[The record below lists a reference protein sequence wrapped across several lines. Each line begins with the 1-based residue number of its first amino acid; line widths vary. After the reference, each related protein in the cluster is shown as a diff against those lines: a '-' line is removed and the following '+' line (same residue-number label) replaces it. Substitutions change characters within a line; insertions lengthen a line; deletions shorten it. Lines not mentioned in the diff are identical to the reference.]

1 MNKLTPCIYLAG
13 KIDKSDW
20 RHQVVPELRRHEAY
34 LETID
39 TNEFIYV
46 GPFFKS
52 CDHGC
57 FHTDGSHGLLGQN
70 QKLRRLAQLQVRN
83 SCFEAV
89 RNCDIFF
96 LYINH
101 PEVFGSLVEVGWAQ
115 AFNKK
120 VVVIYAPGI
129 ASPYSN
135 DYWFSSIT
143 ADRTLYDVEACNVRR
158 IIYDV
163 IGDLFLGNTSGCWE

>member
-13 KIDKSDW
+13 KIDKNDW
-20 RHQVVPELRRHEAY
+20 RHSVIPQLSRY
-34 LETID
+34 DDCLEHID
-39 TNEFIYV
+39 MDDFIYV
-46 GPFFKS
+46 GPFYKS

-57 FHTDGSHGLLGQN
+57 FHSDGSHGILGRQ
-70 QKLRRLAQLQVRN
+70 QKYRRVAQLQVRN
-83 SCFEAV
+83 QCYRAV
-89 RNCDIFF
+89 MNCDIFF

-101 PEVFGSLVEVGWAQ
+101 REAFGSLVEIGWAQ

-120 VVVIYAPGI
+120 IVVIYAPGI

-143 ADRTLYDVEACNVRR
+143 AYRTVFDVEACDVSG

-163 IGDLFLGNTSGCWE
+163 IGDLSLGNTSGCWE

>member
-1 MNKLTPCIYLAG
+1 MIGAIPRIYLAG
-13 KIDKSDW
+13 KIDKNDW
-20 RHQVVPELRRHEAY
+20 RHQVVPELRRHEEY
-34 LETID
+34 LEVINTSD
-39 TNEFIYV
+39 FIYV

-57 FHTDGSHGLLGQN
+57 FHTDGSHGLLGRN
-70 QKLRRLAQLQVRN
+70 QKLRRLPLLQVRN
-83 SCFEAV
+83 TCFEAV
-89 RNCDIFF
+89 KNCDIFF

-101 PEVFGSLVEVGWAQ
+101 REAFGSLVEVGWAQ

-129 ASPYSN
+129 AFPYSN
-135 DYWFSSIT
+135 DFWFSSIT
-143 ADRTLYDVEACNVRR
+143 ADRTVYGVDACDVKR

-163 IGDLFLGNTSGCWE
+163 IGDLSLGSTSGCWE

>member
-1 MNKLTPCIYLAG
+1 MNKSIPRIYLAG

-34 LETID
+34 LAPIG

-57 FHTDGSHGLLGQN
+57 FHADGSHGFLGQN

-83 SCFEAV
+83 ACFEAV

-101 PEVFGSLVEVGWAQ
+101 REAFGSLVEIGWAQ

-143 ADRTLYDVEACNVRR
+143 ADRTVYGVEACDVRR

-163 IGDLFLGNTSGCWE
+163 IGDLSLGNTSGCWE

>member
-1 MNKLTPCIYLAG
+1 MNKSTPCIYLAG

-70 QKLRRLAQLQVRN
+70 QKLRRLAQIQVRN
-83 SCFEAV
+83 ACFEAV
-89 RNCDIFF
+89 KNCDIFF

-101 PEVFGSLVEVGWAQ
+101 PEAFGSLVEVGWAQ

-143 ADRTLYDVEACNVRR
+143 ADRTVYGVEACDVRR

-163 IGDLFLGNTSGCWE
+163 IGDLSLGSASGCWE